1 METSRDGTSKSGDAP
16 LSKNVPLHAPE
27 TLRWIM
33 QHPKRGTPYT
43 VRSLAEKAHCAS
55 ATIGHLL
62 VGRQTRTDEST
73 AHRIAEA
80 LGCETSALFT
90 LPPST
95 DLIESSADAT

>member
-1 METSRDGTSKSGDAP
+1 MSNR
-16 LSKNVPLHAPE
+16 VPLHAPE

-43 VRSLAEKAHCAS
+43 VRSLADAARCKP

-62 VGRQTRTDEST
+62 VGRQLRTDETT

-90 LPPST
+90 LTSST
-95 DLIESSADAT
+95 DLDGSSAEIR